1 MIKYDYVK
9 INHEKIPTHSLELT
23 FTYDDIKD
31 LDNVAILVKE
41 PYVVLDVDNE
51 DHFNVL
57 CEIIKDKKIKTRI
70 LKTDRGGH
78 FWFKSRKSLQN
89 NVNINTPITLRT
101 DIKSWGKKSLVTV
114 KRRGV
119 WRKWLQE
126 DENIDELPF
135 WLLPIKTNKDF
146 YNMKEGDG
154 RDPALFSYII
164 PLMNLG
170 FTKEQIMEIFDIIN
184 NYVFSDPLKQSEL
197 NKMFEGNDIFEKK
210 NLCFFNGKTFLHNV
224 FVDWLLDTHFFKSYG
239 RQVYVYKNGLY
250 QQNDDE
256 IYRKMLEQVPFL
268 RKTQLNEAYE
278 NLRLKV
284 TMEDDEI
291 DPLVVNVKN
300 GIYDLRENKFKE
312 HSPYVFT
319 VNQLNCVY
327 NPNAKCKEV
336 DDMLDSLTQY
346 NKLIRTLLEDMLGYL
361 LIGDCRFQQAFLLL
375 GNGANG
381 KSKFLEMIMN
391 WVGHDNCSSLAL
403 EDLSERFRTSQLVGK
418 IANIG
423 DDSGSDLL
431 KNTAIFKKIVTGDSI
446 TVEYKHGQPFSF
458 NNKAKLL
465 FSANNLP
472 PSSDK
477 SDGFFRRMIII
488 PFNAVFRPGMARYD
502 PNIGEKLSTEEARSY
517 LLNIAIRSAQ
527 KILLHNRI
535 EIPEEVKKMV
545 SIYEMDNNNV
555 LQWLFSGSRRL
566 NNRPAQEVYTE
577 YCLYCNQINS
587 IPVKMPKFN
596 QEVIKKNPECKLVEI
611 KTKDGTRQIVWKKT
625 I

>member
-9 INHEKIPTHSLELT
+9 LNNEKVPTHSLDI
-23 FTYDDIKD
+23 TYRYDQIEQV
-31 LDNVAILVKE
+31 DNVAVLVKE
-41 PYVVLDVDNE
+41 PYVVLDIDNE

-57 CEIIKDKKIKTRI
+57 CEIVRDRKIKTRI

-101 DIKSWGKKSLVTV
+101 DIKSWGKKSLVTI
-114 KRRGV
+114 KKNGV

-135 WLLPIKTNKDF
+135 WLTPIKTNKDF
-146 YNMKEGDG
+146 YNMKDGDG

-164 PLMNLG
+164 PLINLG
-170 FTKEQIMEIFDIIN
+170 FNKEQIMEIFDIIN
-184 NYVFSDPLKQSEL
+184 NYMFEDSLKQSEI

-210 NLCFFNGKTFLHNV
+210 DLCFFHGKTFLHNV

-239 RQVYVYKNGLY
+239 KQLYVYKDGLY

-256 IYRKMLEQVPFL
+256 IYRKMLEQIPFL
-268 RKTQLNEAYE
+268 KKGQMTEAYE

-284 TMEDDEI
+284 TMCDDEI

-300 GIYDLRENKFKE
+300 GLYDLREHKFKE

-327 NPNAKCKEV
+327 NPSVKCKAV
-336 DDMLDSLTQY
+336 DDMLNSITMN
-346 NKLIRTLLEDMLGYL
+346 NKNIRRLLEDMLGYL

-381 KSKFLEMIMN
+381 KSKFLEMVMN
-391 WVGHDNCSSLAL
+391 WLGYNNCSSLAL

-446 TVEYKHGQPFSF
+446 TVEYKHGQPFGF

-488 PFNAVFRPGMARYD
+488 PFNATFKPGVSGYD
-502 PNIGEKLSTEEARSY
+502 PNISEKLSTEEAKSY
-517 LLNIAIRSAQ
+517 LLNIALSAAARLLINN
-527 KILLHNRI
+527 KIS
-535 EIPEEVKKMV
+535 IPEEVSRVTKM
-545 SIYEMDNNNV
+545 YEMDNNNV
-555 LQWLFSGSRRL
+555 LQWLYGSNCKIEDRTV
-566 NNRPAQEVYTE
+566 QEVYTD
-577 YCLYCNQINS
+577 YCLFCNQSNS
-587 IPVKMPKFN
+587 IPVKMVKFN
-596 QEVIKKNPECKLVEI
+596 QEIIKKIPELYVNEDYNKLGI
-611 KTKDGTRQIVWKKT
+611 KTMIWKKT